1 VITDKIANIVRIG
14 HSDEL
19 MALYWS
25 YEDFSDSLI
34 LNTAFNLYIL
44 WLNLSKRSELHK
56 NKLNEINKRR
66 ETEGNMSE
74 AKTLKDTITKKLNQW
89 LKGSAGMIGGKKTS
103 KVDVQSSKSASK
115 ALSQ

>member
-1 VITDKIANIVRIG
+1 MITDKIANIVRID

-25 YEDFSDSLI
+25 HEDFSDSLI

-56 NKLNEINKRR
+56 NKLKEINKRC
-66 ETEGNMSE
+66 EKEGYIAE
-74 AKTLKDTITKKLNQW
+74 AKTVKDTIKKQLNQW
-89 LKGSAGMIGGKKTS
+89 LKVTAGTIGGKKVRE
-103 KVDVQSSKSASK
+103 VDVQSSKSASK